1 MPLLTLID
9 GHAFAYRQFY
19 AMQSV
24 MRGGGRMT
32 TRSGEPTYAIY
43 RFADEL
49 LRLLAEKRSDYLAVA
64 FDRGLS
70 GRERLYPQYK
80 AQRADTPEELVPQL
94 ARIEALVRAFNIP
107 ILAAEGYEADDMIG
121 AIVGQAEAQGV
132 NVLIITGDRD
142 LLQLISPLTRVQLP
156 NFGRG
161 GEDIIYDEA
170 AFVDK
175 YKFRPDQLVDFKALK
190 GDSSDNIP
198 GVAGIGDKG
207 ATDLLLKYG
216 TLDAIYDHLHEMKDA
231 LRQKLIA
238 GREMAMLS
246 RQLATIQRDAPINL
260 DLAACVAHDFDPQA
274 VDDLFAELEFR
285 TLRERLRAYQRQ
297 VSTAQAKAQASAPP
311 DEQAEQVEQAQSAAE
326 ASPRQ
331 PQPLEHEV
339 VIVRDEAA
347 LAALV
352 ARLESAPQIAFDT
365 ETTSVDPMRAALVGI
380 ALAVDEHTGYYIP
393 VGHLPMGSGTLFAE
407 QVAQQLPLG
416 RVLEALRPALTAP
429 HIPKVAHNA
438 TYDLLVL
445 RRHGLD
451 VSPIG
456 FDTMIAEWVR
466 DPNSRFLGLKN
477 FALQELKI
485 VMQTIDELI
494 GKGAKARTMA
504 EVSIEEA
511 APYASADAVVTW
523 RAAHFLARE
532 LDRLGQ
538 RELYD
543 TLELPLIPIIAK
555 MEQDGALLDVPY
567 LQQISRQMSAELQAL
582 EARIVE
588 LANQSFNVNS
598 PQQLGKV
605 LFERLQLSTRGL
617 KKTSKGAT
625 STDIATLE
633 ALREQHPVIPVI
645 IEHRE
650 LSKLKSTYVDALPNL
665 IHPQTGRVHTSYNQT
680 GTSTGRF
687 SSSNP
692 NLQNIPIRTAR
703 GREVRR
709 AFISPRGYLL
719 IAVDYS
725 QVELR
730 IMAHISGSRTLQ
742 EAFAQGQDIHKA
754 TASAVFGVPL
764 SEVSSEQ
771 RAFAKKVNFGL
782 MYGMGAYRLTRDS
795 ELTMA
800 ESKAFI
806 ERYFERLPEVKA
818 YMDATERQAKTQGY
832 VETLFGRR
840 RYFRALAEGRASAQE
855 AQAELRAAINA
866 PIQGTAADMLKQAMI
881 RLADELRAYPQARL
895 ILQVHDELVLEAPE
909 DQAEEVARLTVQA
922 MQAVRLPQGRPW
934 HVPIVANAE
943 LGPNW
948 LDMQPLALG

>member
-19 AMQSV
+19 AMKSA
-24 MRGGGRMT
+24 RHSGSRMT
-32 TRSGEPTYAIY
+32 TRSGEPTYAVY

-49 LRLLAEKRSDYLAVA
+49 LRLLSERRSDYLAVA

-70 GRERLYPQYK
+70 GRDTLYPAYK
-80 AQRADTPEELVPQL
+80 AKRAETPEELIPQL

-107 ILAAEGYEADDMIG
+107 ILAADGYEADDMIG
-121 AIVGQAEAQGV
+121 AIVSQAEAQGV
-132 NVLIITGDRD
+132 SVLVITGDRD
-142 LLQLISPLTRVQLP
+142 ILQLISPLTRVQLP
-156 NFGRG
+156 NFGKG
-161 GEDIIYDEA
+161 GDDITYDEA
-170 AFVDK
+170 AFIAK
-175 YKFRPDQLVDFKALK
+175 YKFRPDQLVDYKALK
-190 GDSSDNIP
+190 GDDSDNIP
-198 GVAGIGDKG
+198 GVAGIGEKG
-207 ATDLLLKYG
+207 ATELLLKYG
-216 TLDAIYDHLHEMKDA
+216 TLDGIYDHLHEIKDS

-238 GREMAMLS
+238 GRDMAYLS
-246 RQLATIQRDAPINL
+246 RQLATIQRNAPIGL
-260 DLAACVAHDFDPQA
+260 DLAACVAHDFDPKA
-274 VDDLFAELEFR
+274 VDSLFAELEFR
-285 TLRERLRAYQRQ
+285 ALRDRLRAYQRQ
-297 VSTAQAKAQASAPP
+297 HSTTESAVSTNTSRADPEAEAQTQADSAPLL
-311 DEQAEQVEQAQSAAE
+311 
-326 ASPRQ
+326 
-331 PQPLEHEV
+331 PQPLDYET
-339 VIVRDEAA
+339 VIVQDEAA

-352 ARLESAPQIAFDT
+352 ARLESAAQIVFDT
-365 ETTSVDPMRAALVGI
+365 ETTGIDPMRASLVGI
-380 ALAVDEHTGYYIP
+380 ALAVDERTGYYIP
-393 VGHLPMGSGTLFAE
+393 VGHVSASSGTLFDE
-407 QVAQQLPLG
+407 QTVQQLPLP

-429 HIPKVAHNA
+429 HIPKIAHNA

-445 RRHGLD
+445 RQHGLD
-451 VSPIG
+451 VTPIG

-466 DPNSRFLGLKN
+466 DPISRFLGLKN
-477 FALQELKI
+477 FALQELRI
-485 VMQTIDELI
+485 VMQNIEELI

-504 EVSIEEA
+504 DVAVEDA

-523 RAAHFLARE
+523 RAARFLSDE

-538 RELYD
+538 RELYE
-543 TLELPLIPIIAK
+543 TLELPLIPIIAQ

-567 LQQISRQMSAELQAL
+567 LQQISRQMSAELQTL

-588 LANQSFNVNS
+588 MADQSFNVS
-598 PQQLGKV
+598 STQQLSKV
-605 LFERLQLSTRGL
+605 LFEHLKLPTRGL
-617 KKTSKGAT
+617 KKTSTGNI

-633 ALREQHPVIPVI
+633 ALRDQHPIIPII

-650 LSKLKSTYVDALPNL
+650 LSKLKSTYVDALPSL

-692 NLQNIPIRTAR
+692 NLQNIPVRTER

-709 AFISPRGYLL
+709 AFISPPGCLL

-742 EAFAQGQDIHKA
+742 EAFAQGQDIHRA
-754 TASAVFGVPL
+754 TASAVFGVDL
-764 SEVSSEQ
+764 SEVSAEQ

-795 ELTMA
+795 TLTMA
-800 ESKAFI
+800 ESRAFI

-818 YMDATERQAKTQGY
+818 YIDATEKQARTHGY

-840 RYFRALAEGRASAQE
+840 RYFRALAEGRAGAQE

-881 RLADELRAYPQARL
+881 RLASELRAYPQARL

-909 DQAEEVARLTVQA
+909 DVAEDVACLTVQV
-922 MQAVRLPQGRPW
+922 MQAVQLPQGRPW
-934 HVPIVANAE
+934 RVPIVANAE

-948 LDMQPLALG
+948 LDMMPLSAK

>member
-24 MRGGGRMT
+24 MRGGGRMA
-32 TRSGEPTYAIY
+32 TRSGEPTYAVY

-49 LRLLAEKRSDYLAVA
+49 LRLLTEKRSDYLAVA

-70 GRERLYPQYK
+70 GRDALYPGYK
-80 AQRADTPEELVPQL
+80 AQRADTPEELIPQL
-94 ARIEALVRAFNIP
+94 ARIEALVCAFNIP
-107 ILAAEGYEADDMIG
+107 ILAVDGYEADDMIG
-121 AIVGQAEAQGV
+121 AIVSQAEAQGV
-132 NVLIITGDRD
+132 NVLIISGDRD

-156 NFGRG
+156 NFGKG
-161 GEDIIYDEA
+161 GDDIIYDEA
-170 AFVDK
+170 VFVEK

-216 TLDAIYDHLHEMKDA
+216 TLDGIYAHLHEIKDA

-238 GREMAMLS
+238 GRDMAYLS
-246 RQLATIQRDAPINL
+246 RRLATIQRDAPINL

-274 VDDLFAELEFR
+274 VDALFAELEFR
-285 TLRERLRAYQRQ
+285 SLRQRLRAYLRQ
-297 VSTAQAKAQASAPP
+297 EDNQEVAEPSSGQVTES
-311 DEQAEQVEQAQSAAE
+311 QAEVAPS
-326 ASPRQ
+326 Q
-331 PQPLEHEV
+331 PQPLDYETI
-339 VIVRDEAA
+339 IVRDEAT
-347 LAALV
+347 LVALV
-352 ARLESAPQIAFDT
+352 ARLESATQIVFDT
-365 ETTSVDPMRAALVGI
+365 ETTGVDPMRADLVGI
-380 ALAVDEHTGYYIP
+380 ALAVDERTGYYIP
-393 VGHLPMGSGTLFAE
+393 VGHLAVGSGTLFPE
-407 QVAQQLPLG
+407 QAVQQLSLQ
-416 RVLEALRPALTAP
+416 RVLEALRPALTAQ
-429 HIPKVAHNA
+429 HIPKIAHNA

-451 VSPIG
+451 VSPIS

-466 DPNSRFLGLKN
+466 DPISRFLGLKN
-477 FALQELKI
+477 FALQELQI
-485 VMQTIDELI
+485 VMQNIEELI

-504 EVSIEEA
+504 EVAVEDA

-523 RAAHFLARE
+523 RAARFLSHE

-538 RELYD
+538 RQLYE
-543 TLELPLIPIIAK
+543 TLELPLIPIIAQ

-567 LQQISRQMSAELQAL
+567 LQQVGRQMSAELQAL
-582 EARIVE
+582 EARIMDM
-588 LANQSFNVNS
+588 AGQSFNVNS
-598 PQQLGKV
+598 TQQLSKV
-605 LFERLQLSTRGL
+605 LFDHLKLPTRGL
-617 KKTSKGAT
+617 KKTGTGSI
-625 STDIATLE
+625 STDSATLD
-633 ALREQHPVIPVI
+633 ALRDQHPIIPVI

-650 LSKLKSTYVDALPNL
+650 LSKLKNTYVDALPSL
-665 IHPQTGRVHTSYNQT
+665 IHPKTGRVHTSYNQT

-692 NLQNIPIRTAR
+692 NLQNIPIRTER

-709 AFISPRGYLL
+709 AFISPPGCLL

-730 IMAHISGSRTLQ
+730 IMAHMSGSRTLQ

-754 TASAVFGVPL
+754 TAAAVFGVPL
-764 SEVSSEQ
+764 SQVSAEQ

-818 YMDATERQAKTQGY
+818 YMDATEKQAKTQGY

-881 RLADELRAYPQARL
+881 RLASELRAYPQARL

-909 DQAEEVARLTVQA
+909 DQAVDVARLTVQV
-922 MQAVRLPQGRPW
+922 MQAVQLPQGQPW
-934 HVPIVANAE
+934 RVPIVANAE

-948 LDMQPLALG
+948 LDMQPLAK